1 MLLSKLTKFLS
12 RSTPPRALTNLT
24 QFSDDK
30 EKYERYNLIEKVH
43 NLNYKIILNISNQLN
58 NLNLNIEQIV
68 KRNSQMRDIINN
80 NMEYK
85 EYTG

>member
-1 MLLSKLTKFLS
+1 M
-12 RSTPPRALTNLT
+12 
-24 QFSDDK
+24 
-30 EKYERYNLIEKVH
+30 IEKVH